1 MSTMLDWLRF
11 YNCLDTMPLVE
22 AMSTSFEK
30 FHEYFEH
37 DSKDLVYGWVGG
49 GAVGLGA

>member
-1 MSTMLDWLRF
+1 MSTMLDWLHF

-30 FHEYFEH
+30 FHEYF
-37 DSKDLVYGWVGG
+37 DVDPNMALSLPSLAFK
-49 GAVGLGA
+49 